1 MRIKALK
8 VVETARKAL
17 SADTEATLELEADND
32 DEFSIEIKLDEFN

>member
-17 SADTEATLELEADND
+17 SADTEATLELDVNEE
-32 DEFSIEIKLDEFN
+32 EFSIEIKLDEFN